1 MRLKGGLQGPDCRP
15 LLTAGGQRLSVL
27 QHQHTKAMFEH
38 LDPALPT
45 PLYAQLAERLRAGIA
60 AGDLAPG
67 ELLPSVRQ
75 LAVRLRLNPGT
86 VVQAYRDL
94 ETAGLVELRQ
104 GSGTYVRELTP
115 SRRAAEQAAVSS
127 RLANEMLARAVGLGL
142 SGEDLLNALRTAL
155 GEKRR

>member
-1 MRLKGGLQGPDCRP
+1 
-15 LLTAGGQRLSVL
+15 
-27 QHQHTKAMFEH
+27 MFEH
-38 LDPALPT
+38 LDPASPT
-45 PLYAQLAERLRAGIA
+45 PLYAQLAERLRAAIA

-94 ETAGLVELRQ
+94 EAGGLVELRQ

-115 SRRAAEQAAVSS
+115 SRRAAEQEAVSS

>member
-1 MRLKGGLQGPDCRP
+1 
-15 LLTAGGQRLSVL
+15 
-27 QHQHTKAMFEH
+27 MFEH
-38 LDPALPT
+38 LDPASPT
-45 PLYAQLAERLRAGIA
+45 PLYAQLAERLRAAIA

-86 VVQAYRDL
+86 VAQAYRDL
-94 ETAGLVELRQ
+94 EAGGLVELRQ

-115 SRRAAEQAAVSS
+115 NRRAAEQAALSS

>member
-1 MRLKGGLQGPDCRP
+1 
-15 LLTAGGQRLSVL
+15 
-27 QHQHTKAMFEH
+27 MFEH
-38 LDPALPT
+38 LDPASPT
-45 PLYAQLAERLRAGIA
+45 PLYAQLAERLRAAIA

-94 ETAGLVELRQ
+94 EAGGLVELRQ

-115 SRRAAEQAAVSS
+115 NRRAAEQAAVSS

>member
-1 MRLKGGLQGPDCRP
+1 
-15 LLTAGGQRLSVL
+15 
-27 QHQHTKAMFEH
+27 MFEH
-38 LDPALPT
+38 LDPASPT
-45 PLYAQLAERLRAGIA
+45 PLYAQLAERLRAAIA

-86 VVQAYRDL
+86 VAQAYRDL
-94 ETAGLVELRQ
+94 EAGGLVELRQ

-115 SRRAAEQAAVSS
+115 NRRAAEQAAVSS

>member
-1 MRLKGGLQGPDCRP
+1 
-15 LLTAGGQRLSVL
+15 
-27 QHQHTKAMFEH
+27 MFEH
-38 LDPALPT
+38 LDPASPT
-45 PLYAQLAERLRAGIA
+45 PLYAQLAERLRAAIA

-86 VVQAYRDL
+86 VAQAYRDL
-94 ETAGLVELRQ
+94 EAAGLVELRQ

-115 SRRAAEQAAVSS
+115 SRRAAEQVLVSS